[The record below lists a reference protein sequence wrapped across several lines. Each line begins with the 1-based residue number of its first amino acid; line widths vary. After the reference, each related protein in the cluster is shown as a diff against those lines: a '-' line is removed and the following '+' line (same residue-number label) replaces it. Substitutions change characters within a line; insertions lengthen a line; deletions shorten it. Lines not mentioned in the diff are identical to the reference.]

1 MVLRKISV
9 TYGTVSEK
17 NHCGGRRTPY
27 APTYA
32 RNVMLENSLSARSL
46 DTSDAESDYSGWTG
60 VGGKVLKNVS
70 HSVSVSLCLTQLGIF
85 GTPWD
90 SRAKK

>member
-9 TYGTVSEK
+9 TYGTVSEE

-70 HSVSVSLCLTQLGIF
+70 HSVSLCLTQLGIF